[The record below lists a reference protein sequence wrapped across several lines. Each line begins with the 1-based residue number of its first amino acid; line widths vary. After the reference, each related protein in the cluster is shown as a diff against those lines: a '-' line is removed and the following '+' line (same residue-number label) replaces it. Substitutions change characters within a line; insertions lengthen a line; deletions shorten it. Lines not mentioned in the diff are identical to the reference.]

1 MKATL
6 MEADEESLDEED
18 MVRAFQE
25 EERIRKQ
32 ALLEVMKEGDAKK
45 SRRRQRDGS
54 GQLIDLPPLSP
65 EEQVF
70 HQPPPRACADAQNRS
85 GAREESIVTAP
96 RGFRRP
102 RSPRAWVPESPQPTP
117 RGFRSPRNPRGVGS
131 GVPAAHARGLRLP
144 LNPHRVG
151 SGVPGTHARGL
162 RLPRN
167 PHRVGSGVPGT
178 HAPCAAWVRSR
189 PPNPRGFGVSF
200 SGAVLA
206 DGPRFLVF

>member
-102 RSPRAWVPESPQPTP
+102 RSPRAWVPESPEPTP
-117 RGFRSPRNPRGVGS
+117 RGFRSPRSPR
-131 GVPAAHARGLRLP
+131 PPR
-144 LNPHRVG
+144 RVG
-151 SGVPGTHARGL
+151 SEPSFLRTHAFLGFHFQGL
-162 RLPRN
+162 CWQTVL
-167 PHRVGSGVPGT
+167 
-178 HAPCAAWVRSR
+178 
-189 PPNPRGFGVSF
+189 GFWCFRSF
-200 SGAVLA
+200 SFPGLLL
-206 DGPRFLVF
+206 GQW